1 MNGDPVTEPRV
12 TQVATRIAASIVA
25 ARKVSDAARAAADQA
40 TADKAKAAAQN
51 GKVTPRRG

>member
-1 MNGDPVTEPRV
+1 MTEPRV
-12 TQVATRIAASIVA
+12 AQVAAHIAASIVA
-25 ARKVSDAARAAADQA
+25 AKKVSDAARAAADTA